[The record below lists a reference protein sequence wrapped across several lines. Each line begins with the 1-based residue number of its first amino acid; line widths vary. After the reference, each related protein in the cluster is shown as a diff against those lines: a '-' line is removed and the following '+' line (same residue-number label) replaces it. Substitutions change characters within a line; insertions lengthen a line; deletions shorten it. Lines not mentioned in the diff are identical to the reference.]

1 MLSFRD
7 CFVSLWLLCVTM
19 VSLIVSDSF
28 NFNSL
33 SVLLVFLYHC
43 GNCVCHSFEIV
54 FVCGHLGS
62 FCDCFTLFVTFYAT
76 VAIVTLAVTFLCLG
90 VSFVSFW
97 LLCITV
103 VITCVTVFVIVFAS
117 LLIFLHF
124 YITVAADQMT
134 PCNVKG
140 IFLCALWCDCIN

>member
-1 MLSFRD
+1 MLSLRD

-76 VAIVTLAVTFLCLG
+76 VAIVTVAVTFLCLG

-97 LLCITV
+97 LCITV